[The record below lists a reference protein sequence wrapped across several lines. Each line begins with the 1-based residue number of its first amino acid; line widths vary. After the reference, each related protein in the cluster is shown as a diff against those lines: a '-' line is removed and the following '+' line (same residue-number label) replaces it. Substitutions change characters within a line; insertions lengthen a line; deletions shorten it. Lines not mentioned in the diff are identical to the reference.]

1 MNNIKRIQVW
11 DLLVRIFHWLLAGS
25 FITAYLLEDEMLN
38 LHLLAGS
45 IVLGLIIFRLVWG
58 VMGTK
63 HSRFADFACS
73 IRQLIQ
79 HLHDLVRLRATRHV
93 GHTPVG
99 GLMIFVL
106 LAGLLMLSLSGVMLY
121 SLENSSVPFASLM
134 TGATTDTILLIENL
148 HELIADTLA
157 LFVLFHVAGVLVE
170 SVLQKENLIRA
181 MFTGYKT
188 DKKEEL

>member
-11 DLLVRIFHWLLAGS
+11 DPLVRIFHWLLAGS

-45 IVLGLIIFRLVWG
+45 IVLGLVIFRLVWG

-79 HLHDLVRLRATRHV
+79 HLHDLVRLRPARHV

-99 GLMIFVL
+99 GLMTFVL
-106 LAGLLMLSLSGVMLY
+106 LTGLLMLSLSGVMLY
-121 SLENSSVPFASLM
+121 SLENSSAPFAFLM
-134 TGATTDTILLIENL
+134 AGATTDTILLIENL

-181 MFTGYKT
+181 MFTGCKI
-188 DKKEEL
+188 DRKEDL